1 MRRAAEISRL
11 RNRGTGAGVSRSGC
25 RRALLEA
32 AHGPAHRA
40 VVYLKVA
47 GNARLA
53 VAAAEVGAGHGLFAV
68 RRRVHEALQR
78 RRWRLP
84 LGARDFVE
92 AAAPGGGLTGQLA
105 HLRHEVVGA
114 EED

>member
-11 RNRGTGAGVSRSGC
+11 RNRGKGALRSGC

-47 GNARLA
+47 GDARLA
-53 VAAAEVGAGHGLFAV
+53 VAAAEIGPGHGLLAV
-68 RRRVHEALQR
+68 RRFGGEDLERPR
-78 RRWRLP
+78 GRLP
-84 LGARDFVE
+84 LSARDLGE
-92 AAAPGGGLTGQLA
+92 AAAPGGGRAGVLA
-105 HLRHEVVGA
+105 HLSH
-114 EED
+114 